1 MFIKIKYNNVMI
13 LKKLYNL
20 YNWNKKINSIYFNN
34 IFMTYYYMIIRKHKL
49 KSTLLYINN
58 KYIYIKIIYYYTH

>member
-1 MFIKIKYNNVMI
+1 MFIKIKYNNVMM

-34 IFMTYYYMIIRKHKL
+34 IFITYYYMIIGRHKL

>member
-1 MFIKIKYNNVMI
+1 
-13 LKKLYNL
+13 
-20 YNWNKKINSIYFNN
+20 
-34 IFMTYYYMIIRKHKL
+34 MTYYYMIIRKHKL